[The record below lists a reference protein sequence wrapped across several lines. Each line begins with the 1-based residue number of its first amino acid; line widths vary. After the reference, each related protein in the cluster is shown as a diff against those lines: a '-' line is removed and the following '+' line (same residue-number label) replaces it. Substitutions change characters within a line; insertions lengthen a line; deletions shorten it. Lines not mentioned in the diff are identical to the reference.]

1 MRARQEMPLAGVR
14 RGGDDRCI
22 EPLISHR
29 DATTIMRLLAD
40 IQQDVRD
47 IRLLQ
52 EDDDGEAEVPEDD
65 S

>member
-1 MRARQEMPLAGVR
+1 
-14 RGGDDRCI
+14 
-22 EPLISHR
+22 
-29 DATTIMRLLAD
+29 MRLLAD

-47 IRLLQ
+47 IRLRL